1 MIKVIDDFLPSDQFE
16 QISINLMGKDFPWYW
31 NNFVN
36 DRNEQHEHGQFTH
49 GFFNYKA
56 LDNPW
61 GSIWGELLEGFIDSF
76 TWKEML
82 RIKANMIPRTAN
94 NIVSGYHVDQP
105 FPHKVGILYIN
116 TNNGSTIFE
125 NGDKI
130 DCVANR
136 MVFFDGDMRHSSVT
150 ATDQYN
156 RVVINL
162 NYT

>member
-1 MIKVIDDFLPSDQFE
+1 MIEVIDDFLPSNQFE
-16 QISINLMGKDFPWYW
+16 QISINLMGKHFPWYW

-36 DRNEQHEHGQFTH
+36 DRSEKHEHGQFTH
-49 GFFNYKA
+49 GFFNYENT
-56 LDNPW
+56 NPW
-61 GSIWGELLEGFIDSF
+61 NSVYGELLEDFINSF
-76 TWKEML
+76 TWKEIL
-82 RIKANMIPRTAN
+82 RVKANLIPRTPT
-94 NIVSGYHVDQP
+94 NIVSGYHVDQY

-116 TNNGSTIFE
+116 TNNGSTLFE

-136 MVFFDGDMRHSSVT
+136 MLFFDGDMKHSSVT

-162 NYT
+162 NYR

>member
-1 MIKVIDDFLPSDQFE
+1 MIEVIDDFLPSNQFE
-16 QISINLMGKDFPWYW
+16 QISINLMGNDFPWYW
-31 NNFVN
+31 NNSVN
-36 DRNEQHEHGQFTH
+36 DRTEKHEHGQFTH
-49 GFFNYKA
+49 GFFDYGA
-56 LDNPW
+56 DNPW
-61 GSIWGELLEGFIDSF
+61 RSLYGQLLEDFIVSF
-76 TWKEML
+76 TWKKMI
-82 RIKANMIPRTAN
+82 RIKANLIPRTPT
-94 NIVSGYHVDQP
+94 NIFSGYHVDQN

-116 TNNGSTIFE
+116 TNNGYTQFE
-125 NGDKI
+125 HDGSKV

>member
-1 MIKVIDDFLPSDQFE
+1 MIEVIDDFLPSNQFE
-16 QISINLMGKDFPWYW
+16 RISGNLMGNNFPWYW

-49 GFFNYKA
+49 GFFNYE

-61 GSIWGELLEGFIDSF
+61 KSIYGQLLEDFIDSF

-82 RIKANMIPRTAN
+82 RIKANLIPRTPT
-94 NIVSGYHVDQP
+94 NIVSGYHVDQH

-116 TNNGSTIFE
+116 TNDGCTMFE

-136 MVFFDGDMRHSSVT
+136 MLFFDGGMRHSSVT

-156 RVVINL
+156 RIVINL
-162 NYT
+162 NYK